1 LACRE
6 ILNLPRILSR
16 LILYQVTTTFLMALV
31 AVTGLLVVLGAL
43 FEGPKT
49 GLDPL
54 SVLQL
59 IPYIIAPSLPY
70 IIPACLLF
78 ACTSVFSTMSGSN
91 EIIAVKAAGI
101 DAMRLVRP
109 IVTLSFFVAIGTVVL
124 SDKVIPWCR
133 AQLRTS
139 LVGDMEKTLFTY
151 LRQKNCITG
160 PNFPYELYVSDI
172 DGTRLIQPIIKHK
185 RETAGYDMVLQA
197 REATLSI
204 VPSTEVVGQAVIEM
218 RLVDGALST
227 EPGNS
232 AYFRDRTERI
242 PLPDL
247 IKGDRLAV
255 DDQDF
260 DGLDKQAAMYRH
272 EAEKAKYEA
281 AIVMGS
287 AILQGDPAS
296 AAWPAQPILD
306 KIEVADSMAY
316 RAACEIDV
324 GHSVCDPRLP
334 GEYLLSSARRAPR
347 VLRLLFADHHDLLS
361 DDAPHVQL
369 PQRERKR
376 DVRGP
381 LASLAAHR
389 LRGNS
394 LYPKSDSE
402 LRSRNELAPRE
413 FSSLRGKSVSSSY
426 LPATA
431 GSSGSAFM

>member
-1 LACRE
+1 
-6 ILNLPRILSR
+6 LPRILSR
-16 LILYQVTTTFLMALV
+16 LIFFQVATTFLMALV

-54 SVLQL
+54 SIVQL

-78 ACTSVFSTMSGSN
+78 ACTSVFSAMSGSN

-109 IVTLSFFVAIGTVVL
+109 IVILSVFVAIGTVLL
-124 SDKVIPWCR
+124 SDKAIPWCR
-133 AQLRTS
+133 AQLRTN
-139 LVGDMEKTLFTY
+139 LLGDMEKTLFTY

-160 PNFPYELYVSDI
+160 PNFPYELYVSEI
-172 DGTRLIQPIIKHK
+172 EGTRLIQPIIKHK
-185 RETAGYDMVLQA
+185 RESAGYDMVLQA

-204 VPSTEVVGQAVIEM
+204 VPSDDVVGQAVIEM

-260 DGLDKQAAMYRH
+260 DGLDKQAAMYRQ

-287 AILQGDPAS
+287 AILQGDPGN

-316 RAACEIDV
+316 RATCEKYQRI
-324 GHSVCDPRLP
+324 SR
-334 GEYLLSSARRAPR
+334 SMSAIPFVILGCPVSIFFRRR
-347 VLRLLFADHHDLLS
+347 
-361 DDAPHVQL
+361 DA
-369 PQRERKR
+369 
-376 DVRGP
+376 
-381 LASLAAHR
+381 
-389 LRGNS
+389 
-394 LYPKSDSE
+394 
-402 LRSRNELAPRE
+402 
-413 FSSLRGKSVSSSY
+413 
-426 LPATA
+426 LPAFFICFLPIITIYYPTMLLMYNFLKESESEMFA
-431 GSSGSAFM
+431 LLWVPSLLTVLVAIPFIRKVIQH

>member
-1 LACRE
+1 
-6 ILNLPRILSR
+6 
-16 LILYQVTTTFLMALV
+16 MALV

-260 DGLDKQAAMYRH
+260 NGLDKQAAMYRH

-287 AILQGDPAS
+287 AILQGDPAN

-316 RAACEIDV
+316 RAACEKYQRI
-324 GHSVCDPRLP
+324 SR
-334 GEYLLSSARRAPR
+334 SMSAIPFVILGCPVSIFFRRR
-347 VLRLLFADHHDLLS
+347 
-361 DDAPHVQL
+361 DA
-369 PQRERKR
+369 
-376 DVRGP
+376 
-381 LASLAAHR
+381 
-389 LRGNS
+389 
-394 LYPKSDSE
+394 
-402 LRSRNELAPRE
+402 
-413 FSSLRGKSVSSSY
+413 
-426 LPATA
+426 LPAFFVCFLPIITIYYPTMLLMYNFLKESESEMFA
-431 GSSGSAFM
+431 VLWLPSLLTVFVAIPFIRKVIQN